1 MAQRDLVALGL
12 ASAVL
17 AGLWAL
23 RRPDAAPAPGDVPGP
38 APVVDPNVAQARGMI
53 TLLEGQAAGAATPE
67 LREMYAQ
74 QLDGAADKLTL
85 TSPQAAQELRDAAAR
100 IRRLNPQPGAAGGF
114 LGEYEGLKRTLDGY
128 LRGGAQQGVVDP
140 TTLMNADRVA
150 RLIYDAG
157 FAREAGEL
165 TELANQVYMKA
176 GIERPI
182 AMAL

>member
-38 APVVDPNVAQARGMI
+38 TPVVDPNVAQARGMI
-53 TLLEGQAAGAATPE
+53 TLLEGQAASAATPE

-74 QLDGAADKLTL
+74 QLDAAADKLAL
-85 TSPQAAQELRDAAAR
+85 TSPQAAQELRDAAVR

-114 LGEYEGLKRTLDGY
+114 LGEYASLKSRLDDY
-128 LRGGAQQGVVDP
+128 LRGGGGAVDP
-140 TTLMNADRVA
+140 TMLMNADRVA
-150 RLIYDAG
+150 RLIYEAG